1 MGNEDRKALMENVTS
16 MPRDYEKKVEING
29 GAGEKGIK
37 VVRVA
42 QWKTKCES
50 YFNRHF
56 KTSSV
61 IVVPSVGDI
70 FMNTLRSV
78 CSENKGRGFVFKNY
92 DIAKHLEF
100 LGYSKKSL
108 EANLGVPLMSKSIS
122 YIAYTE
128 QRNTVFIFEKV
139 LNSSSVDQLRKNIS
153 VMIKYFLTLYNTEIQ
168 ASGVKIIGIL
178 IREKEQQGELPKC
191 SFCDLFSASYK
202 DFETPTT
209 FKVWLNAIETYEGW

>member
-1 MGNEDRKALMENVTS
+1 MGNEDRKVLMENVTS

-122 YIAYTE
+122 
-128 QRNTVFIFEKV
+128 
-139 LNSSSVDQLRKNIS
+139 
-153 VMIKYFLTLYNTEIQ
+153 
-168 ASGVKIIGIL
+168 
-178 IREKEQQGELPKC
+178 
-191 SFCDLFSASYK
+191 
-202 DFETPTT
+202 
-209 FKVWLNAIETYEGW
+209 

>member
-1 MGNEDRKALMENVTS
+1 
-16 MPRDYEKKVEING
+16 
-29 GAGEKGIK
+29 
-37 VVRVA
+37 
-42 QWKTKCES
+42 
-50 YFNRHF
+50 
-56 KTSSV
+56 
-61 IVVPSVGDI
+61 
-70 FMNTLRSV
+70 
-78 CSENKGRGFVFKNY
+78 
-92 DIAKHLEF
+92 
-100 LGYSKKSL
+100 
-108 EANLGVPLMSKSIS
+108 MSKSIS

-139 LNSSSVDQLRKNIS
+139 LSSSSVDQLRKNIS

-178 IREKEQQGELPKC
+178 IREKEQQGELPKF